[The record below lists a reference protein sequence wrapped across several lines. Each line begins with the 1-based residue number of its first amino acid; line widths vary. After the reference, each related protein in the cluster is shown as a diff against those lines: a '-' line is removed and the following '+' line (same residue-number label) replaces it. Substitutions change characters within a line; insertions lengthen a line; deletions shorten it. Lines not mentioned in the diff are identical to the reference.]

1 MNREERLWKIFNR
14 LEIADIKKLFTALNT
29 KSRTTVFRF
38 LKRIG
43 YFSSYSHAGRY
54 YTLRSIPVFDNAGLW
69 HVQGVSFSKHGSLKE
84 TVLQVV
90 NTSKTGMTHRELE
103 NIFRVRV
110 HNTLR
115 ELVVADLIVRTNT
128 GKNYL
133 YISTDAENASA
144 QVSLRQAKVADE
156 QLTRPLNPFETI
168 EVLVD
173 LLHSEDW
180 RLKSV
185 VDRLR
190 KRNTKVSEYQ
200 VNEVFSR
207 YSIKKKTSM

>member
-1 MNREERLWKIFNR
+1 MNREERLWKLFNR

-69 HVQGVSFSKHGSLKE
+69 HVQGVSFSKHGSLKK
-84 TVLQVV
+84 TVIQAV
-90 NTSKTGMTHRELE
+90 NTSKIGITHRELE
-103 NIFRVRV
+103 DILRVRV

-128 GKNYL
+128 EKNYL
-133 YISTDAENASA
+133 YISADAENAST
-144 QVSLRQAKVADE
+144 QISIRQAKVADE

-173 LLHSEDW
+173 LLQSEDW

-200 VNEVFSR
+200 VNEAFSR
-207 YSIKKKTSM
+207 YSIKKKTSI

>member
-1 MNREERLWKIFNR
+1 MNREERLWKLFNR
-14 LEIADIKKLFTALNT
+14 VEIADIKKLFTALNT

-54 YTLRSIPVFDNAGLW
+54 YTLHSIPVFDNAGLW

-84 TVLQVV
+84 TVSQAV
-90 NTSKTGMTHRELE
+90 NTSKTGMTHRELKDLL
-103 NIFRVRV
+103 RVRV

-128 GKNYL
+128 EKNYL
-133 YISTDAENASA
+133 YISADAENASA

-180 RLKSV
+180 HLKSV
-185 VDRLR
+185 VDRL
-190 KRNTKVSEYQ
+190 KKKNIKISEYQ
-200 VNEVFSR
+200 IDEVFSR
-207 YSIKKKTSM
+207 YSLKKTTST